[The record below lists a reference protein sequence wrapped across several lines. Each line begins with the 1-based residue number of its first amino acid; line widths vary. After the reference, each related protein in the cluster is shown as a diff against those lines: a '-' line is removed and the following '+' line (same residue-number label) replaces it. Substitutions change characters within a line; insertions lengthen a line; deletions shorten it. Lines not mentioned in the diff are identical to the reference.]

1 LAKKITAALL
11 TVVIIVIGI
20 MAVVGIGK
28 VPDDLYVIKGE
39 TPVLFRAPYIKIRF
53 ENDEAAKTGAVP
65 GGSYDARAELFGIIP
80 IKNINVSF
88 VERRTVSV
96 CGIPIGIKL
105 NAKGVIVAEMT
116 DVITENGNVNPGC
129 ECGLKPGDCI
139 ISVNGAEISTASQL
153 IDTVEKSSGNTLVI
167 DVLRQ
172 DGSKTKLMLRPVL
185 SETDGCYRA
194 GIWIRNGTAG
204 IGVLTF
210 CDSETGMFGGLG
222 HAICDENSG
231 AIMSVS
237 NGEITSVMLTEIIK
251 GASGAPG
258 EVVGFLGDQKYGTL
272 TKNTAAGIYGYIEQG
287 VSLGNGEYEVALKQ
301 EVKEGKAKIIT
312 AVPGSDG
319 VQEYEISI
327 EKINYDADNPTRN
340 MIVKVTDKELLE
352 LTGGIVQG
360 MSGSP
365 IIQNGRIVGAVTHV
379 LVNDP
384 TSGYGIFIENMLEA
398 AA

>member
-1 LAKKITAALL
+1 
-11 TVVIIVIGI
+11 
-20 MAVVGIGK
+20 
-28 VPDDLYVIKGE
+28 
-39 TPVLFRAPYIKIRF
+39 
-53 ENDEAAKTGAVP
+53 
-65 GGSYDARAELFGIIP
+65 
-80 IKNINVSF
+80 
-88 VERRTVSV
+88 
-96 CGIPIGIKL
+96 
-105 NAKGVIVAEMT
+105 
-116 DVITENGNVNPGC
+116 
-129 ECGLKPGDCI
+129 
-139 ISVNGAEISTASQL
+139 
-153 IDTVEKSSGNTLVI
+153 
-167 DVLRQ
+167 
-172 DGSKTKLMLRPVL
+172 
-185 SETDGCYRA
+185 
-194 GIWIRNGTAG
+194 
-204 IGVLTF
+204 
-210 CDSETGMFGGLG
+210 LG

-384 TSGYGIFIENMLEA
+384 TSGYGILLKICWRRQHRKKPFILYNKCAHFVSFGRSAVFSA
-398 AA
+398 ATK